1 MFGKRGIVTKAKKR
15 IKKKKLIPFSIAAQ
29 TLMLNQ
35 NTFYGL
41 IKEKKIKIYK
51 STNLDKC
58 ISEPDLKILCYNEE
72 VRNISKT
79 YLLNSLLSLE
89 SDKINKKD
97 EILIQK
103 IKELLEQYR
112 NDIEVLEKIHNK
124 YKNNVNIFN
133 DETAL
138 VAAYI
143 LFAKV
148 INLLNMACLCLENF
162 YLNAGSLLRII
173 DETIDVAKYFIISEH
188 TEKGD
193 LDLKKWFREDV
204 SPRNSICR
212 EELSKYMSSIIQNK
226 PKANKDTMDTLYHLK
241 SKMIHPT
248 RNVILESLIYSEKE
262 GISLPNSFEYKRCS
276 YTRRLYKLTGY
287 FESSIWTAFQGFYFC
302 FYKKMPLGKDDKDI
316 LMSFDNKYNKNT

>member
-1 MFGKRGIVTKAKKR
+1 MGV
-15 IKKKKLIPFSIAAQ
+15 KKKTEKEKLIPFSIAIQ

-35 NTFYGL
+35 NTFYSL
-41 IKEKKIKIYK
+41 IKDKKIKIYK
-51 STNLDKC
+51 NTNLDNC
-58 ISEPDLKILCYNEE
+58 ILDSDLKILCYNEE

-97 EILIQK
+97 EIIIQK

-112 NDIEVLEKIHNK
+112 KDIEVLEKIHNK
-124 YKNNVNIFN
+124 YKNNVNILN

-143 LFAKV
+143 LFAKA
-148 INLLNMACLCLENF
+148 INLLNMVCLCLENF

-173 DETIDVAKYFIISEH
+173 DETIDVAEYFIISED

-204 SPRNSICR
+204 SPMHSICR
-212 EELSKYMSSIIQNK
+212 EELSKDMSSIIQNK
-226 PKANKDTMDTLYHLK
+226 PKANEELMKTLYQLK

-248 RNVILESLIYSEKE
+248 RSIILEGLIYSGKK
-262 GISLPNSFEYKRCS
+262 GISLPNSFDYKRCS
-276 YTRRLYKLTGY
+276 YARRLYKLVE
-287 FESSIWTAFQGFYFC
+287 FFKSSIWTAFQGFFIC
-302 FYKKMPLGKDDKDI
+302 FHEKMPLEKGDKDI
-316 LMSFDNKYNKNT
+316 LISFNDKYEKNTKFII

>member
-1 MFGKRGIVTKAKKR
+1 MSKKV
-15 IKKKKLIPFSIAAQ
+15 KLIPFSIAAQ

-41 IKEKKIKIYK
+41 IKGKKIKIYK
-51 STNLDKC
+51 NTNLDNC
-58 ISEPDLKILCYNEE
+58 ISGSDLKILCYNEE
-72 VRNISKT
+72 ARKISKT
-79 YLLNSLLSLE
+79 FLLKSLFSLE
-89 SDKINKKD
+89 SDKKNKKD
-97 EILIQK
+97 AILIHK

-112 NDIEVLEKIHNK
+112 KDIEVLEKIHNK
-124 YKNNVNIFN
+124 YKNNVNILN

-148 INLLNMACLCLENF
+148 INLLNMVCLCLENF
-162 YLNAGSLLRII
+162 YLNAGALLRII
-173 DETIDVAKYFIISEH
+173 DETIDVAEYFIISED
-188 TEKGD
+188 TKKRD

-226 PKANKDTMDTLYHLK
+226 PEANKNTMDTLYHLK

-248 RNVILESLIYSEKE
+248 RSIILEGLIYSGKE
-262 GISLPNSFEYKRCS
+262 EISLPNSFDYKRCS
-276 YTRRLYKLTGY
+276 YIRRIYKLVD
-287 FESSIWTAFQGFYFC
+287 FFKSSIQTAFQGFFFC
-302 FYKKMPLGKDDKDI
+302 FYKKMPLEKGDKDI
-316 LMSFDNKYNKNT
+316 LIFINDKYEKNNRFAM

>member
-1 MFGKRGIVTKAKKR
+1 MSKEV
-15 IKKKKLIPFSIAAQ
+15 KLIPFSIAIQ

-35 NTFYGL
+35 KTFYNL

-51 STNLDKC
+51 NNNLDDC
-58 ISEPDLKILCYNEE
+58 ILDSDLKILCYNGE

-79 YLLNSLLSLE
+79 YLLDSLLSLE

-112 NDIEVLEKIHNK
+112 KDIEVLEKIHNK
-124 YKNNVNIFN
+124 YKNKVNILN

-148 INLLNMACLCLENF
+148 INLLNMVCLCLENF

-173 DETIDVAKYFIISEH
+173 DETIDVAEYFIISED
-188 TEKGD
+188 TEKDD

-204 SPRNSICR
+204 SPMHSICR
-212 EELSKYMSSIIQNK
+212 EELSKYTSSFIQNR
-226 PKANKDTMDTLYHLK
+226 PEANKDLMDTLYHLK

-248 RNVILESLIYSEKE
+248 RSIILEGLIYSGKE
-262 GISLPNSFEYKRCS
+262 GISLPNSFDYKRCS
-276 YTRRLYKLTGY
+276 YARRLYELVEY
-287 FESSIWTAFQGFYFC
+287 FKSSIWTAFQGFFFC
-302 FYKKMPLGKDDKDI
+302 FHEKMPLEKGDKDI
-316 LMSFDNKYNKNT
+316 LIFINDKYEKNTKFTI

>member
-1 MFGKRGIVTKAKKR
+1 MSKEV
-15 IKKKKLIPFSIAAQ
+15 KLIPFSIAAQ

-41 IKEKKIKIYK
+41 IKDKKIKIHK
-51 STNLDKC
+51 NTNLDNC
-58 ISEPDLKILCYNEE
+58 ISDSDLKILCYNEE
-72 VRNISKT
+72 VRNISKM

-112 NDIEVLEKIHNK
+112 KDIEVLEKIHNK
-124 YKNNVNIFN
+124 YKNKVNILN

-138 VAAYI
+138 AAAYI

-162 YLNAGSLLRII
+162 YLNAGTLLRII
-173 DETIDVAKYFIISEH
+173 DETIDVAEYFIFSEG

-193 LDLKKWFREDV
+193 LDLKIWFREDV
-204 SPRNSICR
+204 SPKNFICR
-212 EELSKYMSSIIQNK
+212 EELSKYTSSIIQNK
-226 PKANKDTMDTLYHLK
+226 PEANKELMNTLYHLK

-248 RNVILESLIYSEKE
+248 RSIILESLIYSEKE
-262 GISLPNSFEYKRCS
+262 GILLPNSFDYKKCS
-276 YTRRLYKLTGY
+276 YARKIYELTKF
-287 FESSIWTAFQGFYFC
+287 FESSIWTAFQGFFMC
-302 FYKKMPLGKDDKDI
+302 FHEKMPLEKDDKDI
-316 LMSFDNKYNKNT
+316 LISFNDKYEKNT

>member
-1 MFGKRGIVTKAKKR
+1 MSKEV
-15 IKKKKLIPFSIAAQ
+15 KLIPFSIAAQ

-35 NTFYGL
+35 NTFYSL
-41 IKEKKIKIYK
+41 IKDKKIKIHK
-51 STNLDKC
+51 NSNLDNC
-58 ISEPDLKILCYNEE
+58 ISDSDLKILCYDEE

-112 NDIEVLEKIHNK
+112 KDIEVLEKIHNK
-124 YKNNVNIFN
+124 YKNKVNILN
-133 DETAL
+133 NETAL
-138 VAAYI
+138 AAAYI

-162 YLNAGSLLRII
+162 YLNTGSLLRII
-173 DETIDVAKYFIISEH
+173 DETIDVAEYFIISED

-204 SPRNSICR
+204 SPMHSICR
-212 EELSKYMSSIIQNK
+212 EELSKNMSSIIQNK
-226 PKANKDTMDTLYHLK
+226 PKANEELMKTLYHLK

-262 GISLPNSFEYKRCS
+262 GILLPNSFEYKRCS
-276 YTRRLYKLTGY
+276 YARRVYKLVE
-287 FESSIWTAFQGFYFC
+287 FFKSSIWTAFQGFLYC
-302 FYKKMPLGKDDKDI
+302 FDKKMPLEDSDKVV
-316 LMSFDNKYNKNT
+316 LMSFDNKYKKNT

>member
-1 MFGKRGIVTKAKKR
+1 MSKEG
-15 IKKKKLIPFSIAAQ
+15 KLIPFSIATQ

-41 IKEKKIKIYK
+41 IKDRKIKIYK
-51 STNLDKC
+51 NNNLDDC
-58 ISEPDLKILCYNEE
+58 ILESDLKVLCYNEK

-79 YLLNSLLSLE
+79 YLLDSLLSLE
-89 SDKINKKD
+89 SDKKNKND

-103 IKELLEQYR
+103 TKELLEQYKR
-112 NDIEVLEKIHNK
+112 DIEVLEKIHNK
-124 YKNNVNIFN
+124 YKNKVNILN

-138 VAAYI
+138 AAAYI

-148 INLLNMACLCLENF
+148 INLLNMVCLCLENF

-173 DETIDVAKYFIISEH
+173 DETIDVAEYFIISEG

-193 LDLKKWFREDV
+193 LKLKKWFREDI
-204 SPRNSICR
+204 SPEDFICR
-212 EELSKYMSSIIQNK
+212 EERSKYQSSIIKNK
-226 PKANKDTMDTLYHLK
+226 PEANKDIMDTLYHLK

-248 RNVILESLIYSEKE
+248 RNVILEGLIYSEKE
-262 GISLPNSFEYKRCS
+262 GISLPNSFDYKRCS
-276 YTRRLYKLTGY
+276 YARRIYELAVFFK
-287 FESSIWTAFQGFYFC
+287 SSIWTAFQGFYFC

>member
-1 MFGKRGIVTKAKKR
+1 MKAKKR

-35 NTFYGL
+35 NALYEL
-41 IKEKKIKIYK
+41 IKDKKIKIYK
-51 STNLDKC
+51 NTNLNNC
-58 ISEPDLKILCYNEE
+58 ISKQDLKILCYDEE
-72 VRNISKT
+72 VRNISKA
-79 YLLNSLLSLE
+79 YVLNNLLSLE

-112 NDIEVLEKIHNK
+112 KDIEVLEKIHNK
-124 YKNNVNIFN
+124 YKNKVNVLN

-138 VAAYI
+138 AAAYI

-162 YLNAGSLLRII
+162 YLSAGSLLRII
-173 DETIDVAKYFIISEH
+173 DETIDVAEYFIISEH
-188 TEKGD
+188 TKKGD
-193 LDLKKWFREDV
+193 LALKKWFREDV
-204 SPRNSICR
+204 APGDFICR

-226 PKANKDTMDTLYHLK
+226 PKSNEEPMKTLYYLK

-248 RNVILESLIYSEKE
+248 RNVILESLIYSRKE
-262 GISLPNSFEYKRCS
+262 GISLPNSFDYKRCS
-276 YTRRLYKLTGY
+276 YARRLYKLTDY
-287 FESSIWTAFQGFYFC
+287 FESSIFTAFQGFYFC
-302 FYKKMPLGKDDKDI
+302 FHKKMPLGKDDKDI
-316 LMSFDNKYNKNT
+316 LMSFDNKYNKNY

>member
-1 MFGKRGIVTKAKKR
+1 MPKEV
-15 IKKKKLIPFSIAAQ
+15 KLIPFSIAAQ

-35 NTFYGL
+35 NIFYDL
-41 IKEKKIKIYK
+41 IKDKKIKIHK
-51 STNLDKC
+51 NTNLNNC
-58 ISEPDLKILCYNEE
+58 ISDSDLKILCYNEE

-112 NDIEVLEKIHNK
+112 KDINVLEKIHNK
-124 YKNNVNIFN
+124 YKNKVNILN

-138 VAAYI
+138 SAAYI

-148 INLLNMACLCLENF
+148 INLLNMACLCLENY

-173 DETIDVAKYFIISEH
+173 DETIDVAEYFIISED

-193 LDLKKWFREDV
+193 LGLKKWFKEDD
-204 SPRNSICR
+204 SPSNLTCR
-212 EELSKYMSSIIQNK
+212 EKLSKDMSSIIQNK
-226 PKANKDTMDTLYHLK
+226 PKANEGLMKTVYYQK

-262 GISLPNSFEYKRCS
+262 GILLSNSFEYKRCS
-276 YTRRLYKLTGY
+276 YARRVYKLVE
-287 FESSIWTAFQGFYFC
+287 FFKSSIWTAFQGFFIC
-302 FYKKMPLGKDDKDI
+302 FYEKMPLEESDKDVLI
-316 LMSFDNKYNKNT
+316 FFNDKYEKYT

>member
-1 MFGKRGIVTKAKKR
+1 MSKKV
-15 IKKKKLIPFSIAAQ
+15 KLIPFSIAAQ

-35 NTFYGL
+35 NTLHSL
-41 IKEKKIKIYK
+41 IKDNKIKIHK
-51 STNLDKC
+51 NTNLDKC
-58 ISEPDLKILCYNEE
+58 ISDSDLKILCYNGE
-72 VRNISKT
+72 VRNISKR
-79 YLLNSLLSLE
+79 YLLDSLLSLE

-112 NDIEVLEKIHNK
+112 KDIEVLEKIHNK
-124 YKNNVNIFN
+124 YKNKVNILN

-138 VAAYI
+138 AAAYI

-173 DETIDVAKYFIISEH
+173 DETIDVAEYFIISEH

-193 LDLKKWFREDV
+193 LDLKKWFREDI
-204 SPRNSICR
+204 SPSNLICR

-226 PKANKDTMDTLYHLK
+226 PKANEETMETLYHLK

-276 YTRRLYKLTGY
+276 YTRRLYKVVGY
-287 FESSIWTAFQGFYFC
+287 FESSIWTVFQGFYFC
-302 FYKKMPLGKDDKDI
+302 FHKKMPLKDSDKDV
-316 LMSFDNKYNKNT
+316 LMSFDNKYKKNT

>member
-1 MFGKRGIVTKAKKR
+1 MSKKV
-15 IKKKKLIPFSIAAQ
+15 KLIPFSIAAQ

-35 NTFYGL
+35 NALYEL
-41 IKEKKIKIYK
+41 IKDKKIKIYK
-51 STNLDKC
+51 NTNLNNC
-58 ISEPDLKILCYNEE
+58 ISKQDLKILCYDEE

-79 YLLNSLLSLE
+79 YVLNSLLSLE

-112 NDIEVLEKIHNK
+112 KDIEVLEKMHNK
-124 YKNNVNIFN
+124 YKNKVNVLN

-138 VAAYI
+138 AAAYI

-162 YLNAGSLLRII
+162 YLSAGSLLRII
-173 DETIDVAKYFIISEH
+173 DETIDVAEYFIISED

-204 SPRNSICR
+204 SPSNSICR
-212 EELSKYMSSIIQNK
+212 EELSKDMSSIIQNK
-226 PKANKDTMDTLYHLK
+226 PKANKDIMDTLYHLK

-248 RNVILESLIYSEKE
+248 RSVILESLIYSGKE
-262 GISLPNSFEYKRCS
+262 GISLPNSFDYKRCS

-287 FESSIWTAFQGFYFC
+287 FESSIWTAFQGFFMC
-302 FYKKMPLGKDDKDI
+302 FHEKMPLEKDDKDTLI
-316 LMSFDNKYNKNT
+316 SFNDKYEKNI

>member
-1 MFGKRGIVTKAKKR
+1 MPKEV
-15 IKKKKLIPFSIAAQ
+15 KLIPFSIATQ
-29 TLMLNQ
+29 TLMLGQ
-35 NTFYGL
+35 NSFYGL
-41 IKEKKIKIYK
+41 IKNKKIKIYK
-51 STNLDKC
+51 NTNLDNC
-58 ISEPDLKILCYNEE
+58 ISGSDLKILCYNEE

-97 EILIQK
+97 EILTQK

-112 NDIEVLEKIHNK
+112 KDIKVLEKIHNK
-124 YKNNVNIFN
+124 YKNKVNILN

-138 VAAYI
+138 AAAYI

-148 INLLNMACLCLENF
+148 INLLNMVCLCLENF

-173 DETIDVAKYFIISEH
+173 DETIDVAKYFIISED

-204 SPRNSICR
+204 SPMHSICR
-212 EELSKYMSSIIQNK
+212 EELSKDMSSIIQNK
-226 PKANKDTMDTLYHLK
+226 PKANKDIIDTLYHLK

-248 RNVILESLIYSEKE
+248 RSVILESLIYSEKE

-276 YTRRLYKLTGY
+276 YARRLYKLVE
-287 FESSIWTAFQGFYFC
+287 FFKSSIWTAFQEFFFC
-302 FYKKMPLGKDDKDI
+302 FHEKMPLEDSDKDV
-316 LMSFDNKYNKNT
+316 LMSFNDKYEKNAIL

>member
-1 MFGKRGIVTKAKKR
+1 MKVKKR

-41 IKEKKIKIYK
+41 IKDKKIKIYK
-51 STNLDKC
+51 NTNLDKC
-58 ISEPDLKILCYNEE
+58 ISDSDLKILCYNEE

-79 YLLNSLLSLE
+79 YLVNSLLSLE

-103 IKELLEQYR
+103 IKKLLEQYR
-112 NDIEVLEKIHNK
+112 KDIEVLEKIHNK
-124 YKNNVNIFN
+124 YKNKVNILN

-148 INLLNMACLCLENF
+148 INLLNMVCLCLENF

-173 DETIDVAKYFIISEH
+173 DETIDVAEYFIISEH
-188 TEKGD
+188 TGKGD
-193 LDLKKWFREDV
+193 LALKKWFREDV
-204 SPRNSICR
+204 APGDFICR
-212 EELSKYMSSIIQNK
+212 EELSKNMSSIIQNK
-226 PKANKDTMDTLYHLK
+226 PKANEELMKTLYNLK

-248 RNVILESLIYSEKE
+248 RNVILESLIYSKKE
-262 GISLPNSFEYKRCS
+262 RISSPNSFEYKGCS
-276 YTRRLYKLTGY
+276 YARRLYKLVE
-287 FESSIWTAFQGFYFC
+287 FFKSSIQTAFQGFFMC
-302 FYKKMPLGKDDKDI
+302 FHEKMPLEKDDKDI
-316 LMSFDNKYNKNT
+316 LISFNDKYEKNT